1 MIKTGVLITNLG
13 TPDAP
18 TPKAIRR
25 YLREFLSDQR
35 VVDAPRWLWF
45 FVLKIILLIRPRKVA
60 SAYQSVWTEQ
70 GSPLLA
76 ISRQQQQALQ
86 QALGEQTPV
95 ALGMRYGN
103 PSIASALDEL
113 VAQGVEQVIVL
124 PLYPQ
129 YSATTTASTFDA
141 IAAWTAKQRQLPQLK
156 FIRDYHQHP
165 AWLEALAN
173 AVREHW
179 QQQGQADRLLM
190 SFHGIPQRYCDL
202 GDPYYQ
208 QCVAGAE
215 LLATQ
220 LGLQPEQWSLSFQ
233 SRVGREPWLQPYTDD
248 TLKAWGREGLESVDV
263 ICPGFSADCLETLE
277 EISEEN
283 AEYFTE
289 AGGQTLRYIPA
300 LNSRNDHIQALKAVI
315 ESI

>member
-1 MIKTGVLITNLG
+1 MKTGVLITNLG

-18 TPKAIRR
+18 TAKAIRR

-45 FVLKIILLIRPRKVA
+45 FVLKVILLIRPGKVA
-60 SAYQSVWTEQ
+60 GGYQSVWTEQ

-86 QALGEQTPV
+86 MALGDNMPV

-113 VAQGVEQVIVL
+113 VAAGAEQIIVL

-141 IAAWTAKQRQLPQLK
+141 IAAWTAQQRQLPQLK
-156 FIRDYHQHP
+156 FIRDYHQNQ
-165 AWLEALAN
+165 AWLNALAN
-173 AVREHW
+173 SVREHW
-179 QQQGQADRLLM
+179 QQHGQADKLLM

-208 QCVAGAE
+208 QCLAGAQQ
-215 LLATQ
+215 LAAQ
-220 LGLQPEQWSLSFQ
+220 LKLNDEQWALSFQ
-233 SRVGREPWLQPYTDD
+233 SRVGREPWLQPYTDE
-248 TLKAWGREGLESVDV
+248 TLKTWGKTGINTVDV

-277 EISEEN
+277 EITEEN
-283 AEYFTE
+283 AEYFVS
-289 AGGQTLRYIPA
+289 AGGKELRYIPA
-300 LNSRNDHIQALKAVI
+300 LNSRGDHIDALKAVI